1 MEILRVRDWPSRPGT
16 IFQMPPCKEG
26 QRRDTWLAG
35 EGCEEELPWKAPV
48 GTGRRFAMSR
58 FRTRV
63 RRIEQWH
70 QRPIQSPFVPLTA
83 FSFYHVPSPLQ
94 FTRETELVL
103 VVPEERRLVGMVP
116 EGLKAWEKDV

>member
-1 MEILRVRDWPSRPGT
+1 MEGPRGHRQEICN
-16 IFQMPPCKEG
+16 Q
-26 QRRDTWLAG
+26 
-35 EGCEEELPWKAPV
+35 
-48 GTGRRFAMSR
+48 SR

-63 RRIEQWH
+63 KDEQWH
-70 QRPIQSPFVPLTA
+70 RRLTQSPFVPLTA

-94 FTRETELVL
+94 FPRETGPVL